1 MKPLKFPA
9 PGTTLT
15 RRDFL
20 KLAGAA
26 PLAALAGKKVWA
38 SPRPVLTKV
47 ETRAGQPNVIIVVFD
62 AMSARHLSL
71 YGYRRQTSPNLERLA
86 QRSTVYHKHY
96 AAGNFTTPS
105 TASLF
110 TGVYPW
116 SHRAF
121 SLGGL
126 ISRNVQANNLFSQ
139 LQGAYRQTAF
149 TQNLFVDALLYQY
162 EQHLEKHLPLNS
174 FSLSG
179 STFYNRLFQK
189 DAFSG
194 LVGYDRFL
202 FDRNGE
208 RGSFFFAVLDDLAVK
223 LRASLYE
230 RKLAGLHPDGLPQLS
245 STDIFYLNKAVM
257 DGVMGFL
264 DGSLSQAGSPGMAY
278 IHLMAPHE
286 PYRPTG
292 EFIGRFDDGWAPP
305 AKEKHRL
312 APGGPEEELNERRQS
327 YDEYIANIDAEFGR
341 LLEHLEQR
349 GLLDESYLMVTS
361 DHGEL
366 FERGV
371 AGHNTPLV
379 FEGIIRI
386 PLLVHA
392 PGQSQRQDVHSLTST
407 VDLLP
412 TLVAIAGGT
421 APEWCEGRA
430 LPGSSGAATA
440 ADERSVFVVEAK
452 KNPAHA
458 PLREATVAVVRG
470 DYKLV
475 RYFGYRALPNKY
487 EFYDLKN
494 DPEELVDL
502 HPEQRKQSLVQEMKD
517 ELEQKLKEANQVYW
531 E

>member
-1 MKPLKFPA
+1 MKPTNLPA
-9 PGTTLT
+9 FSTTLT

-26 PLAALAGKKVWA
+26 PLAALVGREMRAAPLLVKGEIDTG
-38 SPRPVLTKV
+38 RPNL
-47 ETRAGQPNVIIVVFD
+47 IILVFD

-71 YGYRRQTSPNLERLA
+71 YGYPRRTCPNLERLA
-86 QRSTVYHKHY
+86 QRSTVYHRHY

-110 TGVYPW
+110 TGTYPW
-116 SHRAF
+116 THRAF

-126 ISRNVQANNLFSQ
+126 ISRSVQADNLFEQ
-139 LQGAYRQTAF
+139 LQGTYRQIAF
-149 TQNLFVDALLYQY
+149 TQNLFADALLYQY
-162 EQHLEKHLPLNS
+162 EQHLEQHLPLNS
-174 FSLSG
+174 FSLFG

-208 RGSFFFAVLDDLAVK
+208 RGSFFFSLLDDLAVK

-230 RKLAGLHPDGLPQLS
+230 RKLAGLHPAGLPQLS
-245 STDIFYLNKAVM
+245 STDIFYLNAAVM
-257 DGVMGFL
+257 DGVMALL
-264 DGSLSQAGSPGMAY
+264 DASLSPASLPGMAY
-278 IHLMAPHE
+278 LHLMAPHE
-286 PYRPTG
+286 PYRPTSA
-292 EFIGRFDDGWAPP
+292 FIGRFDDGWAPQ

-312 APGGPEEELNERRQS
+312 APGGPEEELNQRRQS

-341 LLEHLEQR
+341 LLEHLER
-349 GLLDESYLMVTS
+349 SGLLDESYLVVTS

-379 FEGIIRI
+379 FEDIIRI

-412 TLVAIAGGT
+412 TLVAIAGRT
-421 APEWCEGRA
+421 APAWCEGRA
-430 LPGSSGAATA
+430 LPGTGGAATA

-458 PLREATVAVVRG
+458 PLREATVAVLRG

-475 RYFGYRALPNKY
+475 RYFGYRALPSKY

-502 HPEQRKQSLVQEMKD
+502 HPEQRTQSLVRELKD
-517 ELEQKLKEANQVYW
+517 ELDQKLKESNQAYW